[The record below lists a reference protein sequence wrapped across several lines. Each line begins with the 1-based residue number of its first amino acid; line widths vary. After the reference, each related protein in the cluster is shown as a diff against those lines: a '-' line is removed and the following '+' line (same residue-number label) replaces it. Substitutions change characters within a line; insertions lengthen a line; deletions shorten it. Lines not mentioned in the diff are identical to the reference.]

1 MSLKLTLP
9 LPIFSPRNPNP
20 NLPSTRYR
28 PPLVIRFS
36 RWNNANA
43 RGFEDRRRAQEKIE
57 ADISRFRRFDS
68 ATRIARVDEEDAADV
83 RGPSESFRSAGTPS
97 VPSRPSIPGRKSK
110 YSKGEVYP
118 YKRVSH
124 VKRTKRERIDAA
136 ARNRSQLMG
145 TKAEVK
151 LSENGLSYVV
161 EGAPFE
167 FKYSYTET
175 PKVRPL
181 KLQEAPYA
189 PFGPTTMARPWTG
202 RPPLPESDKK
212 LKEFDSFVLP
222 PPGKKGIKPVQA
234 PGPFREGTGPRYVK
248 TREELLGEPLT
259 EEEVEQLVRGC
270 SKSKRQLNMG
280 RDGLTH
286 NMLDNIHSHWKRQRV
301 CRIRCLGVCTVDM
314 DNVKQQLEERTGG
327 KVIRNRGGVIY
338 LFRGRNYNYRTCPRF
353 PLMLWRPASP
363 VYPRLIKSVPPGLT
377 QDEAIEMRRKGRDLI
392 PICKLGKNGVYCDL
406 VKNVREA
413 FQECDLVKINCQGMN
428 PSDYKKIGAKLQDL
442 VPCVLIS
449 FANEHILMWRGLQP
463 SPTLPSLKDYLL
475 EDNQP
480 DVADATGVGKAAE
493 QIKVPSPA
501 STMPLEAVADEPLK
515 RTVPLISED
524 ATDHRSSDEVPCPEI
539 EGTGDANIQM
549 LSSIRDRDVSEVILS
564 EDESEVSIDASLM
577 GTHVSE
583 VTRLERRDET
593 RINASITGTVSEDL
607 RSEDGKEIDFLANI
621 EDGDAS
627 EDFQPEVENKINL
640 NAGINDG
647 DVSEGIQL
655 EDENVIYLDSTIRDG
670 DVSELGDDSKI
681 TSESMIRQ
689 GDVSGYAGLED
700 EHEGSLIAQ
709 KYEDIASSFSEDA
722 SIEPETMKSERL
734 GNLESQ
740 ECNRTSTSSPRP
752 CTEKL
757 LVLLEKAMEDG
768 AALVLE
774 ESSVDSD
781 TVFQRAVALSRTAP
795 PNPIF
800 LPRRKRV
807 AVQGTEPEQGDEK
820 DLQLDIPKVEL
831 NAKDTGG
838 RPATDRSRN
847 RQQQQGK
854 KQQRRKDR
862 DEIGSWSSSGRE
874 SGGSLRIDELA
885 KLLA

>member
-9 LPIFSPRNPNP
+9 LQIFSPRNPNP

-28 PPLVIRFS
+28 PQPVIRLS

-43 RGFEDRRRAQEKIE
+43 RGFEDRRRAQEEIE
-57 ADISRFRRFDS
+57 ADIRRFRRFDS
-68 ATRIARVDEEDAADV
+68 ATRIGQVDEEDVAEM
-83 RGPSESFRSAGTPS
+83 RGPVESFRSAGTPS
-97 VPSRPSIPGRKSK
+97 VPSRQSIPGRKSK
-110 YSKGEVYP
+110 YSKGEVSP

-151 LSENGLSYVV
+151 LSEDGLSYVV

-175 PKVRPL
+175 PKVPPL
-181 KLQEAPYA
+181 KLQEAPYS

-222 PPGKKGIKPVQA
+222 PAGKKGIKPVQA

-248 TREELLGEPLT
+248 TRVKLLGEPLT
-259 EEEVEQLVRGC
+259 EEEVDQLVRGC

-327 KVIRNRGGVIY
+327 KVIHNRGGVIY
-338 LFRGRNYNYRTCPRF
+338 LFRGRNYNYRTRPRF

-363 VYPRLIKSVPPGLT
+363 VYPRLIKSIPPGLT
-377 QDEAIEMRRKGRDLI
+377 QDEAIEMRRKGQDLI

-413 FQECDLVKINCQGMN
+413 FQECDLIKINCQGMN
-428 PSDYKKIGAKLQDL
+428 PSDYRKIGAKLQDL

-449 FANEHILMWRGLQP
+449 FANEHILIWRGLQP
-463 SPTLPSLKDYLL
+463 SPTLPSLKDYLQ

-480 DVADATGVGKAAE
+480 EVGDGTGVMEVAE
-493 QIKVPSPA
+493 QIKIPSPA
-501 STMPLEAVADEPLK
+501 SINPLEAVADEPLK
-515 RTVPLISED
+515 RTVPLSED
-524 ATDHRSSDEVPCPEI
+524 TTGHQSSDEEHCPEI
-539 EGTGDANIQM
+539 EGNGAADIQM
-549 LSSIRDRDVSEVILS
+549 LSSIRDRNVSEVILS
-564 EDESEVSIDASLM
+564 EDALRVSRDESLM
-577 GTHVSE
+577 GMHVSE
-583 VTRLERRDET
+583 VNLLEHRDESG
-593 RINASITGTVSEDL
+593 IDASIMEMVSEDVQ
-607 RSEDGKEIDFLANI
+607 SEDGKVLDFNANI

-627 EDFQPEVENKINL
+627 EAIQPEGENKINL
-640 NAGINDG
+640 DAGISDG
-647 DVSEGIQL
+647 DISEDIQPK
-655 EDENVIYLDSTIRDG
+655 DENEINLDASIRDKA
-670 DVSELGDDSKI
+670 VSELGDENKI
-681 TSESMIRQ
+681 TSESMIRHENM
-689 GDVSGYAGLED
+689 SEAAGLED
-700 EHEGSLIAQ
+700 EYEDSLIAD
-709 KYEDIASSFSEDA
+709 KCKDIASSFSEDA
-722 SIEPETMKSERL
+722 SMEPGHL
-734 GNLESQ
+734 GILESQ
-740 ECNRTSTSSPRP
+740 ECNGIPTSSPRP

-757 LVLLEKAMEDG
+757 LVLLEKAVEDG

-774 ESSVDSD
+774 ESSVDFD

-795 PNPIF
+795 PNPSF
-800 LPRRKRV
+800 MPLQTRV
-807 AVQGTEPEQGDEK
+807 AVQATDPEPEPNDEK
-820 DLQLDIPKVEL
+820 DLQLEVPKVES
-831 NAKDTGG
+831 NVKDTGG
-838 RPATDRSRN
+838 RPATNGSRN
-847 RQQQQGK
+847 RHQQQGE

-862 DEIGSWSSSGRE
+862 DEIGSRSSSGSISR
-874 SGGSLRIDELA
+874 GSLRIDELA